1 MLSSIVNKDVKMN
14 RKPQLKI
21 IDIEDIKENKL
32 NIFLQKD
39 IEELAE
45 NINMNGLL
53 KPLEVYYDE
62 NEEMYILLG
71 GHRRF
76 KALNLL
82 YNQDLID
89 PEISCLVYIKPQNQI
104 DERMQIITSNA
115 QRDLDEQQKIEIT
128 KELLSILK
136 EDPSRKPKNMP
147 TVNWLAPYIG
157 CSPRTAQ
164 KYKNKAEGKIQNK
177 KSTSAKKE
185 RDKLT
190 ELIKLS
196 ENYNKSLNKIYWDL
210 TQEEKEIILE
220 HTENSDIKLSR
231 VIEKLTALT
240 DHLVL
245 KLSQKKNT

>member
-1 MLSSIVNKDVKMN
+1 MKARLCNMLSSIVNKDVKMN

-104 DERMQIITSNA
+104 NERMQIITSNA
-115 QRDLDEQQKIEIT
+115 QRD
-128 KELLSILK
+128 
-136 EDPSRKPKNMP
+136 
-147 TVNWLAPYIG
+147 
-157 CSPRTAQ
+157 
-164 KYKNKAEGKIQNK
+164 
-177 KSTSAKKE
+177 
-185 RDKLT
+185 
-190 ELIKLS
+190 
-196 ENYNKSLNKIYWDL
+196 
-210 TQEEKEIILE
+210 
-220 HTENSDIKLSR
+220 
-231 VIEKLTALT
+231 
-240 DHLVL
+240 
-245 KLSQKKNT
+245 